1 MKPAA
6 LFLAVCFL
14 FAGAAPL
21 LLGDAVDLVAL
32 KKQEEER
39 RKKLGKSKAKITN
52 DNVNTVAVGGGRY
65 GYVQMEP
72 EESADEDAGPGQAG
86 APKQDD
92 VTKQPDF
99 WKKQQVDLEQRI
111 STLKADIERGQSDL
125 NRLWSDFYIKERG
138 RRARGHPC
146 PDRPTDQPDRAEKA
160 LSQPVRNPARGAA
173 RKGAQGR
180 RPARL
185 AALTLL
191 ARPSP
196 PAWGPVGAARAAI
209 AKPGFR

>member
-1 MKPAA
+1 MKRTA
-6 LFLAVCFL
+6 LFLAVCLL
-14 FAGAAPL
+14 FAPVAPL
-21 LLGDAVDLVAL
+21 LLGDVIDLMAL

-72 EESADEDAGPGQAG
+72 EESAAEDAGPGQAE

-125 NRLWSDFYIKERG
+125 NRLWSDFYIKNIAAEQEAI
-138 RRARGHPC
+138 RAQIAQL
-146 PDRPTDQPDRAEKA
+146 TNQIEQKKLFLSQSETQLEELYEKA
-160 LSQPVRNPARGAA
+160 
-173 RKGAQGR
+173 RKAGV
-180 RPARL
+180 
-185 AALTLL
+185 
-191 ARPSP
+191 P
-196 PAWGPVGAARAAI
+196 PGWLR
-209 AKPGFR
+209 